1 MGKHFLNQHILQF
14 THKDGNSLDLVF
26 TNNANLLHSYECII
40 PTLSSVSD
48 HYIVEC
54 RTSLGTS
61 PDDFDSEQPIKS
73 SPLDNLNF
81 HSNDINWEHISNLF
95 KEINWNLM
103 LSKRLKKHKKLKKDV
118 KLFIIN

>member
-1 MGKHFLNQHILQF
+1 M
-14 THKDGNSLDLVF
+14 
-26 TNNANLLHSYECII
+26 
-40 PTLSSVSD
+40 SD

-54 RTSLGTS
+54 KTTLGTS

-95 KEINWNLM
+95 KEINWTLI
-103 LSKRLKKHKKLKKDV
+103 LYGLTPEKQLAIVWRKSV
-118 KLFIIN
+118 EYVGIISL